1 MPKGNTEGYPFWWG
15 DALDPKAVKLSEYD
29 MENNSHG
36 AKMMNKK
43 FDMHNGMCTEIM
55 DVTLNETGP
64 QNLDVSGSDSR
75 GPQ

>member
-1 MPKGNTEGYPFWWG
+1 MPKGNTEGYPMFMG
-15 DALDPKAVKLSEYD
+15 EQVDAKAMKLAEYD

-43 FDMHNGMCTEIM
+43 FEMDNGMCTEIM

-64 QNLDVSGSDSR
+64 QNLDVAGADSR
-75 GPQ
+75 GPM

>member
-1 MPKGNTEGYPFWWG
+1 MPKGNTEGYPLWMG
-15 DALDPKAVKLSEYD
+15 DPLDPKAVKLSEYD

-43 FDMHNGMCTEIM
+43 FEMNDGSCVEIQ
-55 DVTLNETGP
+55 DVSLTETGP

-75 GPQ
+75 GPV